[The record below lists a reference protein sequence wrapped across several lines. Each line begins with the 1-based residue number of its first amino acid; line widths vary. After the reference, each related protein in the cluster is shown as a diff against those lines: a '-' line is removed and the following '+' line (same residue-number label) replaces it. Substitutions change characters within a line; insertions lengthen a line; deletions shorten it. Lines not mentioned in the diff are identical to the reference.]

1 MKCNLEFHYLAA
13 NGPISIHGRRSFLS
27 LLPQT
32 LTLLFLS
39 AVLSL
44 FACAEENTQPLPTLT
59 TAEKVHSLSYG
70 EAVKKYPVH
79 LHNAQ
84 TLYYNGMLGNLFVRD
99 STRGVYVDMR
109 DQAVLPI
116 KIGDLLDIDGITG
129 PGGYATLVDHPSVK
143 IVGHA
148 PLPPA
153 PRYSFDHLLTG
164 MEDSQW
170 VEVEGIVRVVVESQ
184 RVTSYANQ
192 PAEGGKTVRA
202 TIATGAGRL
211 DVIVRDAGSKN
222 YKDLIDAKVV
232 VRGVSAPRFNDRR
245 QLTGIHIFADSLDQ
259 IQVIQRGEASD
270 PFSLP
275 MREITS
281 VMQYTPDILSG
292 HRIRLKAVV
301 TANRDGRLISIA
313 DNNHGLFIRTRNGHD
328 LKVGDFIDV
337 AGFPAMGEYSPV
349 LEDVVYKKIGTS
361 PLPPPVDVN
370 TNDLFKGVADAEV
383 VRIKGRLLKKTRTI
397 QELSLLISADDHTF
411 TAVLPGDEGQDLSA
425 LREGSTL
432 ELTGTCFI
440 EVFPDKTP
448 RDVLILLRSSEDVKV
463 TQLPSWW
470 TTAHTIA
477 LLGILLAAVLV
488 AFGWNTLLRRR
499 MLAQMK
505 ALKKAHEEAGAIN
518 DLARAM
524 QEVATQRKFTAR
536 VSAAGSEQIAQLGI
550 GFNRMLSEL
559 EEGELAKKEV
569 EAKLQQQAVTDELT
583 GLPNRRLFSD
593 RLAQSLATAQREQRV
608 LALLYIDLDGFKL
621 VNDSLGHTM
630 GDLMLVQVA
639 QRLRARTRHA
649 DTLARIGG
657 DEFTVVLTTLRNREE
672 AELVAGALLDSLSQP
687 FVIEG
692 HEIVIGASIGI
703 SVFPLD
709 ASDPVS
715 LLQQADSAMYAA
727 KHHGKNQVKCFT
739 PELGS
744 FARERMS
751 VENQLRGAI
760 ARGEIHLHYQPEF
773 DVYTQNLVRFEALAR
788 WIHPTLGTIPPSKF
802 IPVAE
807 ESGLIVALGAYI
819 MEQACAEAVKW
830 QQNAPYPIQVA
841 VNVSSLQFA
850 RAQFVEEVSEILER
864 TGLAPEL
871 LQIELTESI
880 MLSGPERAAET
891 MKRLRTLGV
900 SLAID
905 DFGTGYSCF
914 SYLPRLPFNTLKI
927 DRSFVHELETRF
939 GVKAIVRSLVTLA
952 HSLEMQVI
960 VEGIETVQQFEL
972 IKKLG
977 GNEVQGYLFGRPTS
991 NPSALIHREE
1001 DLMRFNTKSLEAG
1014 QGVNPNAAH

>member
-1 MKCNLEFHYLAA
+1 MFMQ
-13 NGPISIHGRRSFLS
+13 GSRSIFVRFCGQAFIA
-27 LLPQT
+27 LL
-32 LTLLFLS
+32 LCGIFSLS
-39 AVLSL
+39 ARADES
-44 FACAEENTQPLPTLT
+44 AQPLPTLT
-59 TAEKVHSLSYG
+59 TAEKVHSLTYD

-84 TLYYNGMLGNLFVRD
+84 ALYYNEMLGNLFVCD
-99 STRGVYVDMR
+99 SSRGVYVDMR
-109 DQAVLPI
+109 GQEALPI
-116 KIGDLLDIDGITG
+116 KVGDLLDIDGMTG
-129 PGGYATLVDHPSVK
+129 PGGYAPLVDHASVT
-143 IVGHA
+143 IIGHE

-153 PRYSFDHLLTG
+153 PRYSLDYLLTG
-164 MEDSQW
+164 VEDSQW
-170 VEVEGIVRVVVESQ
+170 VEVEGIVRSVDESQ
-184 RVTSYANQ
+184 RKTSYANQ
-192 PAEGGKTVRA
+192 PAEGGKTIRV

-211 DVIVRDAGSKN
+211 DVIVRDAGDSGYKN
-222 YKDLIDAKVV
+222 LVDAKVV
-232 VRGVSAPRFNDRR
+232 VRGVSGPRFNDRR
-245 QLTGIHIFADSLDQ
+245 QLTGIHLFADSINQ
-259 IQVIQRGEASD
+259 IQVIHLGAATD

-275 MREITS
+275 VREITT
-281 VMQYTPDILSG
+281 VMRYTPDVVPG

-313 DNNHGLFIRTRNGHD
+313 DDNHGLFIRTRNARD
-328 LKVGDFIDV
+328 LKVGDLIDV
-337 AGFPAMGEYSPV
+337 AGFPSMGEYSPV

-361 PLPPPVDVN
+361 PLPAPVDVN
-370 TNDLFKGVADAEV
+370 ANDMFKGVADAEV

-411 TAVLPGDEGQDLSA
+411 TAVLPGDVGQDLSD

-432 ELTGTCFI
+432 ELIGTCYV
-440 EVFPDKTP
+440 EVFSDKTP
-448 RDVLILLRSSEDVKV
+448 RGIVILLRSPEDVKV

-505 ALKKAHEEAGAIN
+505 ALKKAREEATAIN

-524 QEVATQRKFTAR
+524 QEVATLRKFTAR

-630 GDLMLVQVA
+630 GDLLLVQVA
-639 QRLRARTRHA
+639 QRLRARIRQA

-657 DEFTVVLTTLRNREE
+657 DEFTVVLTTLRSREE
-672 AELVAGALLDSLSQP
+672 AELVAGALLESVSQQ

-692 HEIVIGASIGI
+692 HEIVIGASIGV

-709 ASDPVS
+709 AADPVS
-715 LLQQADSAMYAA
+715 LLQQSDSAMYAA
-727 KHHGKNQVKCFT
+727 KHNGKNQVKSFT

-760 ARGEIHLHYQPEF
+760 VRGEIHVHYQPEF

-788 WIHPTLGTIPPSKF
+788 WIHPTLGTIPPAKF

-807 ESGLIVALGAYI
+807 ESGLIVTLGAYI
-819 MEQACAEAVKW
+819 MEQACAEATKW
-830 QQNAPYPIQVA
+830 QKNAPYPIQVA

-850 RAQFVEEVSEILER
+850 RPAFVEEVSEILDR

-1001 DLMRFNTKSLEAG
+1001 DLMKFNTKTLEAG
-1014 QGVNPNAAH
+1014 QKANTNATN